1 MTKAISYVETTSA
14 VMTAGILAASLA
26 IISALI

>member
-1 MTKAISYVETTSA
+1 MSTVTKYVETTSA

-26 IISALI
+26 ILSALI

>member
-1 MTKAISYVETTSA
+1 MTKAINYVETTSA

-26 IISALI
+26 LIAALV

>member
-1 MTKAISYVETTSA
+1 MNKAFEYVEATSA

-26 IISALI
+26 IMSALI